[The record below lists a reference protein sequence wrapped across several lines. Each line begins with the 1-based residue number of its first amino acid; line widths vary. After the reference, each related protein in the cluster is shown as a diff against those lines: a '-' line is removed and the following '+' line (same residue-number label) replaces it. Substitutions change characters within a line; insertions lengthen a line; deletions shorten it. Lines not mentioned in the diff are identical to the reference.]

1 MHELLSDL
9 AQTVGLVLFVLAFLL
24 VLTYAL
30 APSNRKTFEQASR
43 VPLEDEDTSDE
54 R

>member
-30 APSNRKTFEQASR
+30 APSNRGTFDRAR
-43 VPLEDEDTSDE
+43 NVPLDDEGLEHD
-54 R
+54 